1 MSNKEIKGN
10 LARLLAT
17 ENLVVEHRSVPTAQF
32 NVDTR
37 VLTLPN
43 WDKASSTVYDML
55 VGHEV
60 GHALFTPNEDWTLK
74 VKVPQSYVN
83 VIEDVRIEKL
93 MKRKYPG
100 LRKSFAGGYA
110 ELNALDFFEI
120 QDENL
125 EEFAFIDR
133 INLHYK
139 VGASALIPFTEEER
153 VFVTRAENTETF
165 DEVLTL
171 SEDIRKFVKDQEE
184 QQQQNQQESSLNNED
199 GKMEMDQDG
208 EDQESD
214 ETENQQQS
222 QSSGDDLSDDELED
236 EFDRENPEY
245 NQGGKH
251 HEGETQE
258 KFDRK
263 AESLS
268 DTNHGRDITY
278 VEIPEKVNLDKHIV
292 DWKVVH
298 DWIDSQQTEESEKY
312 NEYDERAS
320 RADVYREY
328 QEFRN
333 ENKKEVNYLVKEFEC
348 RKSADAYART
358 STARTGVL
366 DTANL
371 HTYKYNEDLFKRI
384 NIVPDGKNHG
394 MIFVLDWSGSMQY
407 EILATVKQ
415 LLNLTAFCKKVQ
427 IPFEVYA
434 FTNEWQ
440 KVARALDSGEEIN
453 YYGGWY
459 GNSYREYKGLN
470 KGEIYIPEGEFH
482 MVNLLSS
489 RSNPKDYERQCKNF
503 FAEAYAFRNRTLYQ
517 WTVGLE
523 LSGTP
528 LNEAV
533 ILLNTIIPKF
543 KKEND
548 IQKVNACILTDGEA
562 MSLSYGA
569 VTQYHDEEETIRPRS
584 LDYGNVQLRDRKT
597 GRVYKKMDGYQNT
610 TTTLIQQVRDRN
622 AGVSVTGFRIL
633 PPTRLS
639 EFVAR
644 FADYSHYEEVQKQW
658 RKEKSAILPFPK
670 GYSALYAISSK
681 NLDEDVEFE
690 VKEGAKKGDI
700 TRAFKKMLK
709 SKSTNKKLLSSFVEQ
724 IA

>member
-1 MSNKEIKGN
+1 MSQQEIKGN

-43 WDKASSTVYDML
+43 WDKASSIVYDML

-83 VIEDVRIEKL
+83 VVEDVRIEKL

-125 EEFAFIDR
+125 EEFALIDR

-139 VGASALIPFTEEER
+139 VGASALIPFAEEER

-165 DEVLTL
+165 DEVLSL
-171 SEDIRKFVKDQEE
+171 AEEIRQFVEAQQKE
-184 QQQQNQQESSLNNED
+184 QQQNQQESSLNNED
-199 GKMEMDQDG
+199 GKMELNQDSEG
-208 EDQESD
+208 EDSD
-214 ETENQQQS
+214 ETEQQQQQQS
-222 QSSGDDLSDDELED
+222 GGDDLTDEELEE
-236 EFDRENPEY
+236 EFDRENPQY
-245 NQGGKH
+245 NKGGEH
-251 HEGETQE
+251 YEGETQE

-268 DTNHGRDITY
+268 DTNYGRDITY

-298 DWIDSQQTEESEKY
+298 EWIESHQGDESEKY
-312 NEYDERAS
+312 NEYDDRAS

-348 RKSADAYART
+348 RKSADAYARS

-366 DTANL
+366 DTKNL
-371 HTYKYNEDLFKRI
+371 HTYKFNDDLFKRI
-384 NIVPDGKNHG
+384 NIIPDGKNHG

-407 EILATVKQ
+407 EIFATVKQ

-440 KVARALDSGEEIN
+440 KVARALDTGEKIN
-453 YYGGWY
+453 PYSGWY
-459 GNSYREYKGLN
+459 GNSYREYTGLKRN
-470 KGEIYIPEGEFH
+470 EIYIPEGEFH
-482 MVNLLSS
+482 MVNFLSS

-503 FAEAYAFRNRTLYQ
+503 FAEAYAFGHRTLYH

-528 LNEAV
+528 LNEAIV
-533 ILLNTIIPKF
+533 LLNHIIPKF
-543 KKEND
+543 KKDND
-548 IQKVNACILTDGEA
+548 LQKVNACILTDGEA

-569 VTQYHDEEETIRPRS
+569 GTQYEGEEETVRPRS

-597 GRVYKKMDGYQNT
+597 GRIYKQMDGYQNT

-658 RKEKSAILPFPK
+658 RKQKSAILPFPK

-690 VKEGAKKGDI
+690 VKEGAKKADI
-700 TRAFKKMLK
+700 SRAFKKMLK

>member
-1 MSNKEIKGN
+1 MSQQEIKGN

-43 WDKASSTVYDML
+43 WDKASSIVYDLL

-60 GHALFTPNEDWTLK
+60 GHALFTPNEDWRIK
-74 VKVPQSYVN
+74 VQVPQSYVN

-153 VFVTRAENTETF
+153 VFVTRANNTETF
-165 DEVLTL
+165 DEVLSL
-171 SEDIRKFVKDQEE
+171 AEDIRKFVKEQQEE
-184 QQQQNQQESSLNNED
+184 QEQIQQESSLNDED
-199 GKMEMDQDG
+199 GNMEMNQDSNGEDG
-208 EDQESD
+208 EEIEQ
-214 ETENQQQS
+214 QQQS
-222 QSSGDDLSDDELED
+222 HSDDLSDEELEQ
-236 EFDRENPEY
+236 EFDRENPSY
-245 NQGGKH
+245 NKGGEH

-268 DTNHGRDITY
+268 DTSHGRDITY

-298 DWIDSQQTEESEKY
+298 EWIESQQQHESEKY
-312 NEYDERAS
+312 NEYDDRLTRAE
-320 RADVYREY
+320 VFKKY

-358 STARTGVL
+358 STARTGIL
-366 DTANL
+366 DTKNL

-407 EILATVKQ
+407 EIFATVKQ

-440 KVARALDSGEEIN
+440 KVARVLETGEPIN
-453 YYGGWY
+453 PYGGWY
-459 GNSYREYKGLN
+459 GNSYREYKGIK

-489 RSNPKDYERQCKNF
+489 RSNPQDYERQCKNF
-503 FAEAYAFRNRTLYQ
+503 FAEAYAFGNRTLYH

-528 LNEAV
+528 LNEAIV
-533 ILLNTIIPKF
+533 LLNTIIPKF

-548 IQKVNACILTDGEA
+548 LQKVNACILTDGEA

-569 VTQYHDEEETIRPRS
+569 ATQYEGEEETIRPRS
-584 LDYGNVQLRDRKT
+584 LDYGHVQLRDRKT
-597 GRVYKKMDGYQNT
+597 GRVYTRMDGYQNT

-622 AGVSVTGFRIL
+622 VGVSVTGFRIL
-633 PPTRLS
+633 SPNRLS

-644 FADYSHYEEVQKQW
+644 FADYSQYEEVQKQW

>member
-17 ENLVVEHRSVPTAQF
+17 ENLVVEHRNVPTAQF

-43 WDKASSTVYDML
+43 WDKASNIVYDML

-74 VKVPQSYVN
+74 VKVPQTYVN
-83 VIEDVRIEKL
+83 VVEDVRIEKL

-125 EEFAFIDR
+125 EEFALIDR
-133 INLHYK
+133 INLHFK
-139 VGASALIPFTEEER
+139 VGASALIPFAEEER

-165 DEVLTL
+165 DDVLTL

-184 QQQQNQQESSLNNED
+184 QQQQNQQESSINNED

-222 QSSGDDLSDDELED
+222 QSSGDNLSDDELED

-245 NQGGKH
+245 NQGGQH

-268 DTNHGRDITY
+268 DTNHGRDVTY

-298 DWIDSQQTEESEKY
+298 EWIESQQGEESEKY
-312 NEYDERAS
+312 SEYDDRKS
-320 RADVYREY
+320 RADVNRIY

-358 STARTGVL
+358 STARTGIL
-366 DTANL
+366 DTKNL

-407 EILATVKQ
+407 EIFATVKQ

-440 KVARALDSGEEIN
+440 KVARALESGEKLE
-453 YYGGWY
+453 YYHGWY
-459 GNSYREYKGLN
+459 GNSYREYTGLEKG
-470 KGEIYIPEGEFH
+470 KIYIPEGEFH
-482 MVNLLSS
+482 MVNFLSS

-503 FAEAYAFRNRTLYQ
+503 FAEAYAFSHRTLYH
-517 WTVGLE
+517 WTTGLE

-543 KKEND
+543 KKDND
-548 IQKVNACILTDGEA
+548 LQKVNACILTDGEA
-562 MSLSYGA
+562 MSISYGA
-569 VTQYHDEEETIRPRS
+569 GTQYEGEEEKVRPRS
-584 LDYGNVQLRDRKT
+584 LDYGLS
-597 GRVYKKMDGYQNT
+597 
-610 TTTLIQQVRDRN
+610 LIH
-622 AGVSVTGFRIL
+622 I
-633 PPTRLS
+633 
-639 EFVAR
+639 
-644 FADYSHYEEVQKQW
+644 
-658 RKEKSAILPFPK
+658 
-670 GYSALYAISSK
+670 
-681 NLDEDVEFE
+681 
-690 VKEGAKKGDI
+690 
-700 TRAFKKMLK
+700 
-709 SKSTNKKLLSSFVEQ
+709 
-724 IA
+724 